1 MTAKAKH
8 LLSFSKQITWLL
20 RFMLIILT
28 LKKGPMVY
36 FHVTSTSIEKPMFV
50 SNLSFIQNSTFLQ
63 WMAEGIMPTNQLLL
77 SLYQIKTSCAWQS
90 ICPSIHPAIHPAVV
104 VVWKIW
110 RRGFSPHWHRE
121 WPPPSCAVCG
131 RRSARWKSDGMR
143 FNRLPQVVGASL
155 LYTHAYP
162 GWNLA
167 SARCW
172 LTPRRGSS
180 PWWPCETTR
189 STTTTMALVLQQ
201 QWTWCTQKIN

>member
-167 SARCW
+167 RRPLVADWHRAAVHHHDDHARQRGQ
-172 LTPRRGSS
+172 RRRLS
-180 PWWPCETTR
+180 
-189 STTTTMALVLQQ
+189 L
-201 QWTWCTQKIN
+201 